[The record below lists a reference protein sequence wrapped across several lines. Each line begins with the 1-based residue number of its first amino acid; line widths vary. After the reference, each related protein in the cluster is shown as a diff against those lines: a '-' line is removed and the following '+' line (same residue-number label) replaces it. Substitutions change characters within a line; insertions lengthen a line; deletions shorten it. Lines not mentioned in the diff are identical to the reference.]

1 MSEHVIETSGLTM
14 DFKTVRALDGLTI
27 AVPPGIVFGF
37 LGPNGAGKTTTLRL
51 LLGLLEPTGG
61 EARVLGRDVRHEPD
75 AVRTLAGALL
85 EHNGLYERLNA
96 WDNLDFYGR
105 IWHMAKSERHERI
118 EELLTHFG
126 LWDRRQE
133 ALSGWSRGMRQKC
146 AVARALLHRPRLV
159 FLDEPTAGLD
169 PVASASLRTDI
180 ANLAR
185 QEGTTVFLTT
195 HNLVEAEKLCALV
208 GVIRNGRLLA
218 LGHPDE
224 LRTNA
229 SKTSVMITGSGFTDV
244 MVAEIEG
251 RPEVSGVARN
261 GDGLVI
267 GLDGDSSAAP
277 LVSLLVRAGAV
288 IEEVHRKTA
297 SLEDAFLKLMEEEA
311 T

>member
-1 MSEHVIETSGLTM
+1 MSENVIETSGLTM
-14 DFKTVRALDGLTI
+14 DFKSVRAIDSLSI

-61 EARVLGRDVRHEPD
+61 SAHVLGHDIRNEPD
-75 AVRTLAGALL
+75 AIRELSGALL

-105 IWHMAKSERHERI
+105 IWHMDKRQRHERI

-126 LWDRRQE
+126 LWDRRHE
-133 ALSGWSRGMRQKC
+133 SLSGWSRGMRQKC
-146 AVARALLHRPRLV
+146 AVARVLLHRPRLV

-185 QEGTTVFLTT
+185 QDGTTVFLTT

-208 GVIRNGRLLA
+208 GVIRSGRLIA

-224 LRTNA
+224 LRKNA
-229 SKTSVMITGSGFTDV
+229 SRTSVEITGSGFSDDIV
-244 MVAEIEG
+244 KKIEC
-251 RPEVSGVARN
+251 RPEVTGIARVDN
-261 GDGLVI
+261 GIVI
-267 GLDGDSSAAP
+267 GLDGDSPAAP
-277 LVSLLVRAGAV
+277 LVSLIVDSGALV
-288 IEEVHRKTA
+288 EEVHRKTP
-297 SLEDAFLKLMEEEA
+297 SLEDAFLKLMEEESA
-311 T
+311 

>member
-1 MSEHVIETSGLTM
+1 MSEYVIETNGLTM
-14 DFKTVRALDGLTI
+14 DFKSVRALDGLSI
-27 AVPPGIVFGF
+27 CVPPGIVFGF

-61 EARVLGRDVRHEPD
+61 DARVLSHDVRNEPD
-75 AVRTLAGALL
+75 AVRSLSGALL

-105 IWHMAKSERHERI
+105 IWHMGKRQRHERI

-126 LWDRRQE
+126 LWDRRHE

-180 ANLAR
+180 ANLAKM
-185 QEGTTVFLTT
+185 EGTTVFLTT

-208 GVIRNGRLLA
+208 GVIRSGKLLA

-224 LRTNA
+224 LRANA
-229 SKTSVMITGSGFTDV
+229 SRTSVEITGNGFSDGIV
-244 MVAEIEG
+244 SEIEA
-251 RPEVSGVARN
+251 RPEVTGVTRN
-261 GDGLVI
+261 DGGLVI
-267 GLDGDSSAAP
+267 GLDGDSPAAP
-277 LVSLLVRAGAV
+277 LVSLLVKRGV
-288 IEEVHRKTA
+288 LVEEVHRKTA
-297 SLEDAFLKLMEEEA
+297 SLEDAFLKLMEEE
-311 T
+311 TK